1 MSFVAIQKLA
11 LQPLF
16 LGSQLEGTI
25 LIHDL
30 LSFFLLDLFSYKNQ
44 GKEIARNWIRV
55 NGIPLRI
62 EDVILRKEEENELQE
77 KFPLLRKFSN
87 CTGK

>member
-1 MSFVAIQKLA
+1 
-11 LQPLF
+11 
-16 LGSQLEGTI
+16 
-25 LIHDL
+25 
-30 LSFFLLDLFSYKNQ
+30 
-44 GKEIARNWIRV
+44 V

-87 CTGK
+87 FTGK

>member
-16 LGSQLEGTI
+16 LGSQLEGTL

-44 GKEIARNWIRV
+44 GKEIARN
-55 NGIPLRI
+55 
-62 EDVILRKEEENELQE
+62 
-77 KFPLLRKFSN
+77 
-87 CTGK
+87 

>member
-1 MSFVAIQKLA
+1 MILVLLIVCFGSSMSKGSLPTRRNTIFFSTSLEMSFVAIQKLA

-44 GKEIARNWIRV
+44 GKEIARN
-55 NGIPLRI
+55 
-62 EDVILRKEEENELQE
+62 
-77 KFPLLRKFSN
+77 
-87 CTGK
+87 